1 MPPVSNAAGCG
12 SVTGFRHSHSRT
24 APPRSREERLRRT
37 DVRLVPSA
45 ALVWATAAAGHHL
58 HPAALAA
65 LCMTLLAGA
74 GLLLLR
80 ASSGGRARG
89 RTGGRGAGQGGAGQ
103 ARHGGPARRS
113 FLATMAVA
121 LLLAAAAGG
130 HAAVDSSRRHEGAV
144 AAAAAAHAA
153 VVAEVEITGAPRG
166 LRTPGRSGLADRW
179 AVPAALIEMNVA
191 SNRVIAP
198 AKLLVMG
205 GAGWEHAAPGQ
216 RLRTTGKLK
225 PAAQGQA
232 EAAVLSASS
241 APLTIGAP
249 GPWQRGPGELRGH
262 FTAAAGQ
269 FGGDARGLLPGMV
282 TGDTSHLD
290 PGLDVAMKS
299 VGMTHLTAVSGANCS
314 LILGA
319 LLLAARSLRFS
330 RAFAAVLGLAGL
342 GLFVLM
348 VGPDASVLRAA
359 VMGAIGLVALAG
371 GRPGR
376 GLSFL
381 CLAVIVLVL
390 AQPALSTS
398 FGFLLSVLATLGI
411 VVTGRPIMRWFP
423 AAVPRWL
430 AAGVA
435 VPLSAQAF
443 CGPVIVLLQPQ
454 FSSYALPAN
463 MAAAVLVAPVTLLG
477 TAAVPLVPLAP
488 ALAAAPLGIAAA
500 FATGVGAIARF
511 FAGLPGAVLP
521 WPEGAFGAATM
532 ALFSAC
538 TLAAWWLLFHP
549 ARTAGLALAAHSR
562 TVALL
567 EAVALPSGDCPD
579 GIANG
584 CRGTPTAA
592 GPRGGAGPAW
602 WTAQAVARLE
612 SANNLPGGNLS
623 GCCPDPT
630 HPASGVEHR
639 HLARCDPGRRRAGW
653 RTGGLSGFPCHGP
666 HPRAGPRG
674 RTRRRSHPAQRRQL

>member
-1 MPPVSNAAGCG
+1 ME
-12 SVTGFRHSHSRT
+12 RHSRWQRYVETAVARAPAVSRARGT
-24 APPRSREERLRRT
+24 ARTPSAARTPGTGQSQPGLPRAVRQQRGGLRLRDRLTRLAPARRATPVREESLRRT

-45 ALVWATAAAGHHL
+45 AMVWATASAGYHL

-65 LCMTLLAGA
+65 LCLTLLAGA

-80 ASSGGRARG
+80 VSAGSRAGSR
-89 RTGGRGAGQGGAGQ
+89 AGKEAGKE
-103 ARHGGPARRS
+103 ARRHGGTARRS

-121 LLLAAAAGG
+121 LLLSAAAGG
-130 HAAVDSSRRHEGAV
+130 HAAVDASRRHDGAV
-144 AAAAAAHAA
+144 AAAAAVNAA
-153 VVAEVEITGAPRG
+153 GVAEVEVTGAPRG
-166 LRTPGRSGLADRW
+166 LRTPGSSGLADRW

-191 SNRVIAP
+191 SNRVREAT
-198 AKLLVMG
+198 KLLVIG
-205 GAGWEHAAPGQ
+205 GAGWEHAVPGQ

-225 PAAQGQA
+225 PAALGQA

-241 APLTIGAP
+241 APLTVGMP
-249 GPWQRGPGELRGH
+249 GPWQSGPGELRGH
-262 FTAAAGQ
+262 FTAAAAQ

-282 TGDTSHLD
+282 TGDTSSLD
-290 PGLDVAMKS
+290 AELDVAMKS

-330 RAFAAVLGLAGL
+330 RALAAVLGLAGL

-411 VVTGRPIMRWFP
+411 VVTGRPIMRWIP
-423 AAVPRWL
+423 PAVPRWL

-435 VPLSAQAF
+435 VPLSAQIF

-488 ALAAAPLGIAAA
+488 PLAAAMLGIAAA
-500 FATGVGAIARF
+500 FATGVGAVARF

-538 TLAAWWLLFHP
+538 TFAIWWLLFHP
-549 ARTAGLALAAHSR
+549 ARTVRLALAAHTR
-562 TVALL
+562 TVALIR
-567 EAVALPSGDCPD
+567 AVTL
-579 GIANG
+579 
-584 CRGTPTAA
+584 
-592 GPRGGAGPAW
+592 
-602 WTAQAVARLE
+602 L
-612 SANNLPGGNLS
+612 
-623 GCCPDPT
+623 
-630 HPASGVEHR
+630 
-639 HLARCDPGRRRAGW
+639 
-653 RTGGLSGFPCHGP
+653 
-666 HPRAGPRG
+666 
-674 RTRRRSHPAQRRQL
+674 RRQYHSGR

>member
-1 MPPVSNAAGCG
+1 
-12 SVTGFRHSHSRT
+12 
-24 APPRSREERLRRT
+24 
-37 DVRLVPSA
+37 
-45 ALVWATAAAGHHL
+45 
-58 HPAALAA
+58 
-65 LCMTLLAGA
+65 
-74 GLLLLR
+74 
-80 ASSGGRARG
+80 
-89 RTGGRGAGQGGAGQ
+89 
-103 ARHGGPARRS
+103 
-113 FLATMAVA
+113 
-121 LLLAAAAGG
+121 
-130 HAAVDSSRRHEGAV
+130 
-144 AAAAAAHAA
+144 
-153 VVAEVEITGAPRG
+153 
-166 LRTPGRSGLADRW
+166 
-179 AVPAALIEMNVA
+179 
-191 SNRVIAP
+191 
-198 AKLLVMG
+198 
-205 GAGWEHAAPGQ
+205 
-216 RLRTTGKLK
+216 
-225 PAAQGQA
+225 
-232 EAAVLSASS
+232 
-241 APLTIGAP
+241 
-249 GPWQRGPGELRGH
+249 
-262 FTAAAGQ
+262 
-269 FGGDARGLLPGMV
+269 
-282 TGDTSHLD
+282 
-290 PGLDVAMKS
+290 
-299 VGMTHLTAVSGANCS
+299 MTHLTAVSGANCS

-411 VVTGRPIMRWFP
+411 VVTGRPIMKWFP

-443 CGPVIVLLQPQ
+443 CGPAIVLLQPQ

-477 TAAVPLVPLAP
+477 TAAVPLVPLLP

-549 ARTAGLALAAHSR
+549 ARTAGLALAAHRR

-567 EAVALPSGDCPD
+567 ERWHCPGTVPDRLRRYPD
-579 GIANG
+579 GLRAPRG
-584 CRGTPTAA
+584 VRRSGLVHRPGRGTLRVCKPTSGRKPQWLLPRPNAP
-592 GPRGGAGPAW
+592 GPRRRTPPPGA
-602 WTAQAVARLE
+602 T
-612 SANNLPGGNLS
+612 
-623 GCCPDPT
+623 
-630 HPASGVEHR
+630 
-639 HLARCDPGRRRAGW
+639 
-653 RTGGLSGFPCHGP
+653 
-666 HPRAGPRG
+666 
-674 RTRRRSHPAQRRQL
+674 